1 MTYLELTRHQLIER
15 AKIATAREDWPS
27 VIYFLQ
33 QLLLQNNYPLAIEE
47 IETVIDLASI
57 VLERGDFQE
66 RWDIAKIFPKL
77 GKEAIAPLIAVL
89 ENDRA
94 DLNYRWFAARILG
107 EFDFP
112 EAIVSLSGILNTSED
127 EDLVEIA
134 ARSLANLGKSAVKAL
149 AESIE
154 QNETRLPATRALSQI
169 LSTDPHRKP
178 DFFEIDPLL
187 KVVTDPDIQVRSTA
201 IETLSNF
208 SDPRIPPI
216 LIAGLKDLAASVRKA
231 AAIGLGARMDLAE
244 ELDLLQHLAPMLYDF
259 NLEVCQQ
266 AAIAISK
273 IKDDAAA
280 AVLSEVLQSPHT
292 PEPLQITLIQSLA
305 RIETP
310 SSLSYLHKSLSTV
323 SAVGVLEIIRVLG
336 RIEAS
341 HLQNQANFILLDF
354 FTSANPA
361 FQTVEIKQALSY
373 AWGKLGKSEAV
384 EALHQLA
391 TDAAPGV
398 RLHAI
403 ASLKRL
409 GGL

>member
-154 QNETRLPATRALSQI
+154 QNETRLLATRALAQI
-169 LSTDPHRKP
+169 LST
-178 DFFEIDPLL
+178 EAIDPLL
-187 KVVTDPDIQVRSTA
+187 KVVTDPNLEVRSTA
-201 IETLSNF
+201 IEALSSF
-208 SDPRIPPI
+208 RDPRIPPI

-231 AAIGLGARMDLAE
+231 AAIGLGARIDLAE

-280 AVLSEVLQSPHT
+280 AVLFEVLQSPHT
-292 PEPLQITLIQSLA
+292 PEPLQISLIQSLA
-305 RIETP
+305 WMETP
-310 SSLSYLHKSLSTV
+310 SSLSYLDESLSTV
-323 SAVGVLEIIRVLG
+323 SAAGVLEIICVLG

-341 HLQNQANFILLDF
+341 NLQTQANSILLDF

-361 FQTVEIKQALSY
+361 IQTVEIKQALAH
-373 AWGKLGKSEAV
+373 AWGQLAKSEAV
-384 EALHQLA
+384 EALQQLA